1 MNGFIDGCSWSTP
14 YDMYD
19 DQEEKTQE
27 EFFDEESADEERFG
41 ILTEIYG
48 E

>member
-19 DQEEKTQE
+19 DQEETQD
-27 EFFDEESADEERFG
+27 EFFDEESADEERFDV
-41 ILTEIYG
+41 LTEIYG